1 MKRSKHSLSHTV
13 LSTFDMGQLV
23 PVANFAVL
31 PGDSI
36 RMQTSALIRC
46 SPLQTPVMHPV
57 VVRLHAW
64 YCPYRLIWPEP
75 QGWEDFIT
83 GGLDGVFGG
92 TYPANTLSQSAG
104 GLADYFG
111 IPPGIAGVSFSML
124 PFRAYNR
131 IYNENYRDEDLITE
145 VSDSSGVVQR
155 VAWEK
160 DRFTAARPWTQK
172 GPAVSMPLGT
182 VAPVKMDPSDLVT
195 SSATGLRIR
204 KQDGSNV
211 PATTQLS
218 TGVGGAATSAAT
230 IGTNAAGANTGAWYP
245 SNLYAD
251 LAAATAAQVNDL
263 RRAMALQR
271 YQEAR
276 AQYGHRFTEYLRY
289 LGIRSSDSRLNR
301 PEYLGG
307 GKATISFSEVLRT
320 ATTAADTSPVGDMSG
335 HGIAAV
341 RTRPFV
347 RFFEEH
353 GHVMVLASVRPRSM
367 YVSGL
372 DREWSKRTKE
382 DYWQKEL
389 ELIGQQDVKNKE
401 VYMAHATPDGVFGYQ
416 DRYSEYRHLQ
426 SYVCGDF
433 RSTLNDWHL
442 GRIFGAAPSLNQAFV
457 ECDPGVRPFADQ
469 TGADKLW
476 CMFAHSIQ
484 ARRLVGKRTIGRIM

>member
-1 MKRSKHSLSHTV
+1 MKRAKHSLSHSV

-23 PVANFAVL
+23 PVCNFAVL
-31 PGDSI
+31 PGDSV
-36 RMQTSALIRC
+36 RMQSSALIRV
-46 SPLQTPVMHPV
+46 SPLATPVMHPV
-57 VVRLHAW
+57 TVRLHAW
-64 YCPYRLIWPEP
+64 FVPYRLIWPEP

-83 GGLDGVFGG
+83 GGPDGSFGG
-92 TYPANTLSQSAG
+92 AYPAVGSNLATAGTLFDYMGVPLGGAAG
-104 GLADYFG
+104 TT
-111 IPPGIAGVSFSML
+111 VSWL
-124 PFRAYNR
+124 PIKAYNR
-131 IYNENYRDEDLITE
+131 IYNENYRDEDLVAVVPE
-145 VSDSSGVVQR
+145 DSVYDVQR

-160 DRFTAARPWTQK
+160 DRFTSARPWTQK
-172 GPAVSMPLGT
+172 GPAVTMPLGT
-182 VAPVKMDPSDLVT
+182 SAPVRT
-195 SSATGLRIR
+195 SASATVSGAQPSLQW
-204 KQDGSNV
+204 KDVTAGGG
-211 PATTQLS
+211 
-218 TGVGGAATSAAT
+218 TGVGPLFSRPPNTT
-230 IGTNAAGANTGAWYP
+230 IDTTAAGATQFTVYP

-251 LAAATAAQVNDL
+251 LAAGTAAQVNDL
-263 RRAMALQR
+263 RRAMAIQR

-289 LGIRSSDSRLNR
+289 LGIRSSDARLNR

-307 GKATISFSEVLRT
+307 GKSTISFSEVLRT
-320 ATTAADTSPVGDMSG
+320 ATTAAVPDPVGDMYG

-353 GHVMVLASVRPRSM
+353 GHVLVLASVRPKSM
-367 YVSGL
+367 YVNGL

-401 VYMAHATPDGVFGYQ
+401 VYISHASPDAVFGYQ
-416 DRYSEYRHLQ
+416 NRYDEYRHLP

-442 GRIFGAAPSLNQAFV
+442 ARIFGAAPALNQAFI
-457 ECDPGVRPFADQ
+457 ECNPGVRPFADQ
-469 TGADKLW
+469 TSADKLW

-484 ARRLVGKRTIGRIM
+484 ARRLVGKKTIGRIM

>member
-1 MKRSKHSLSHTV
+1 MKRSKHSLSHSV

-23 PVANFAVL
+23 PVCNFAVL

-36 RMQTSALIRC
+36 RMQTSALIRV
-46 SPLQTPVMHPV
+46 SPLATPVMHPV
-57 VVRLHAW
+57 TVRLHAW
-64 YCPYRLIWPEP
+64 YVPYRLIWPEP

-83 GGLDGVFGG
+83 GGSDGVWGGSYPTFG
-92 TYPANTLSQSAG
+92 ANVATAG
-104 GLADYFG
+104 SLHDYFG
-111 IPPGIAGVSFSML
+111 VPPGGAAGTTISQFPV
-124 PFRAYNR
+124 RAYNR
-131 IYNENYRDEDLITE
+131 IYNENYRDEDLIAE
-145 VSDSSGVVQR
+145 VSEATSGIVQR

-160 DRFTAARPWTQK
+160 DRFTSARPWTQK
-172 GPAVSMPLGT
+172 GPAVSVPLGT
-182 VAPVKMDPSDLVT
+182 
-195 SSATGLRIR
+195 
-204 KQDGSNV
+204 
-211 PATTQLS
+211 
-218 TGVGGAATSAAT
+218 SAAVKT
-230 IGTNAAGANTGAWYP
+230 QATDTVSGAQASLRWKDTAAGAGTNAGPLVNNPGSTQIGTLATGAVQNTVYP

-251 LAAATAAQVNDL
+251 LSTATAAQVNDL
-263 RRAMALQR
+263 RRAMAIQR

-301 PEYLGG
+301 PEYLSG
-307 GKATISFSEVLRT
+307 GKSTISFSEVLRT
-320 ATTAADTSPVGDMSG
+320 ATTAAVADPVGDMYG

-353 GHVMVLASVRPRSM
+353 GVVMVLASVRPKAM
-367 YVSGL
+367 YANGL

-401 VYMAHATPDGVFGYQ
+401 VYIQHGTPDGIFGYQ
-416 DRYSEYRHLQ
+416 DRYDEYRHLP

-433 RSTLNDWHL
+433 RTTLNDWHL
-442 GRIFGAAPSLNQAFV
+442 ARMFGAAPALNQAFV
-457 ECDPGVRPFADQ
+457 DCDPGVRPFADQ
-469 TGADKLW
+469 TASDKLW